1 MCIMPFQRAFYTL
14 QLRWLFWLR
23 KTIITGFS
31 AQRER
36 QEFERILHE
45 QERKIRHEENA
56 KTEKLV
62 EMKNHSHQLRAQ
74 IQNRERE
81 RIEERKTF
89 FEESDQLTTEQEEH
103 ERKIQKVIFKF

>member
-1 MCIMPFQRAFYTL
+1 M
-14 QLRWLFWLR
+14 
-23 KTIITGFS
+23 GVFS

-45 QERKIRHEENA
+45 QERKIRHDENA

-62 EMKNHSHQLRAQ
+62 EMKHHSHQLRAQ

-89 FEESDQLTTEQEEH
+89 FEESDQLTTEQEDH
-103 ERKIQKVIFKF
+103 ERKIQKV